1 MNSGM
6 KSFAELKNC
15 WVEFK
20 IGDVF
25 IPDPETI
32 LVELHSADV
41 LQGKVLDVS
50 PSGMQEETCAIVE
63 VEGLKE
69 RVIVP
74 VDRILSVH
82 ESSNR

>member
-1 MNSGM
+1 MNNFTS
-6 KSFAELKNC
+6 LKNC

-25 IPDPETI
+25 IPNPEMI
-32 LVELHSADV
+32 LVELHGADV

-50 PSGMQEETCAIVE
+50 PSGMPEEACAIVE
-63 VEGLKE
+63 VKGLKE

-74 VDRILSVH
+74 VDRILTVH
-82 ESSNR
+82 DSSNA